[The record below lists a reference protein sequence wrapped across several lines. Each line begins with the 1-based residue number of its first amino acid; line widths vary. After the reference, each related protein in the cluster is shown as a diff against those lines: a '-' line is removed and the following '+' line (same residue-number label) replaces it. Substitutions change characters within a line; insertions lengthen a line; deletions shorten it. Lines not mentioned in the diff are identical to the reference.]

1 MRNSADGPIQ
11 DQAAMLAIKHGNWS
25 ARQVYRELLRM
36 NGHDPEAEPPTGFPS
51 LRTIQRAIQRL
62 SDDTPADEEWSMLDG
77 SPEEARVVLHH
88 LLAFLG
94 LLQPARRPT
103 RHEADLIVRIAAAD
117 PTLNEKEVCW
127 LAVWAARG
135 RAQRRDVEDLLGPL
149 RHGTRKSDEDIYHR
163 LALSGVIDPHLP
175 VLMYIE
181 TRGPI
186 RPSDAPSD
194 LEQEDIQ
201 RVEAALP
208 ALTNLLG
215 GVE

>member
-11 DQAAMLAIKHGNWS
+11 DQAVRLAIQHGNWS

-77 SPEEARVVLHH
+77 SPEEARTVLHH
-88 LLAFLG
+88 LLAFLD

-103 RHEADLIVRIAAAD
+103 RQEAELIVRIAAAD

-149 RHGTRKSDEDIYHR
+149 RHGTRKSDEDIYQR
-163 LALSGVIDPHLP
+163 LVMGGVIDPHLP
-175 VLMYIE
+175 VLMFVE
-181 TRGPI
+181 TAGPR
-186 RPSDAPSD
+186 RPPDEPAE
-194 LEQEDIQ
+194 LEEEDFELA
-201 RVEAALP
+201 EAAMP
-208 ALTNLLG
+208 ALEEEGAT
-215 GVE
+215 E

>member
-11 DQAAMLAIKHGNWS
+11 DQAVRLAIQHGNWS

-51 LRTIQRAIQRL
+51 LRTIQRL

-88 LLAFLG
+88 LLAFLD

-103 RHEADLIVRIAAAD
+103 RLEADLIVRIAAAD
-117 PTLNEKEVCW
+117 STLNEKEVCW

-175 VLMYIE
+175 VLMFVE
-181 TRGPI
+181 TAGNL
-186 RPSDAPSD
+186 RPPDEPDD
-194 LEQEDIQ
+194 LEMEG
-201 RVEAALP
+201 VEPAEAAMP
-208 ALTNLLG
+208 ALEDVGDAT
-215 GVE
+215 E

>member
-1 MRNSADGPIQ
+1 
-11 DQAAMLAIKHGNWS
+11 MLAIKHGNWS

-51 LRTIQRAIQRL
+51 LRTIQRAIQKL
-62 SDDTPADEEWSMLDG
+62 NDDTPADEEWSILDG

-88 LLAFLG
+88 LLAFLD

-117 PTLNEKEVCW
+117 PELNELEVCW

-149 RHGTRKSDEDIYHR
+149 RHGTRKSDETIYDR
-163 LALSGVIDPHLP
+163 LVLSGVIDPHLP
-175 VLMYIE
+175 VLMYKE
-181 TRGPI
+181 TSGPF
-186 RPSDAPSD
+186 RPSDDPAY
-194 LEQEDIQ
+194 LERED
-201 RVEAALP
+201 VEWAEAAMP
-208 ALTNLLG
+208 ALDTEDG
-215 GVE
+215 AAK